1 MKGMARAADAMG
13 ANLLMMSRAVSAA
26 AAAGN
31 TNLQRFVQ
39 EAAKM
44 ERRRT
49 EFEIAVAAARNLVDA
64 EGYVRLEALAD
75 VAFRYP
81 DPRSFLDAVGTCV
94 VSTQPCQCWWCQ
106 MKRLFHR
113 FAGKA
118 AVALRGD
125 RD

>member
-1 MKGMARAADAMG
+1 MKGMARVADAMG
-13 ANLLMMSRAVSAA
+13 AILAMSRAAGAA
-26 AAAGN
+26 AVTAN
-31 TNLQRFVQ
+31 MNLQRFVH
-39 EAAKM
+39 EAARV
-44 ERRRT
+44 ERTRV
-49 EFEIAVAAARNLVDA
+49 EFEAAVAAAHNLVDA

-81 DPRSFLDAVGTCV
+81 DPRSFLNAVGMCV

-118 AVALRGD
+118 AVALEEIA
-125 RD
+125 